1 MSFAVM
7 VLVARIDVLSAF
19 VLVALSSLGAV
30 AVLLALAFAIARPE
44 EKSSVLALFLNAVRN
59 SIQSRR

>member
-1 MSFAVM
+1 MKTFA
-7 VLVARIDVLSAF
+7 LI
-19 VLVALSSLGAV
+19 AV
-30 AVLLALAFAIARPE
+30 AVLLALAFVIARPE